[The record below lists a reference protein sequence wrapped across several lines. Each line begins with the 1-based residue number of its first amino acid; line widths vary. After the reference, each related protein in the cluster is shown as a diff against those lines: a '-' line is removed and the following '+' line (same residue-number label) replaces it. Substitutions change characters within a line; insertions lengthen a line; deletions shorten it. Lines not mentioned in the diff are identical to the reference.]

1 MTELTDP
8 SAEGELRRV
17 PVADITA
24 EDGFN
29 PRSSFDRREL
39 EALAASVAQHGVLSP
54 ITVGPHNGSGY
65 RLIAGERRL
74 RAARDSGLAEI
85 PAVVRYVDDH
95 TAGLDLALLENIARA
110 DLTPLDEARAFARLI
125 ESGLTR
131 KGVAERLS
139 VSQRRVTERLQVLEL
154 PEALHD
160 RVGEVVI
167 PPGAIRPLVVL
178 AKIDPELAELAVAK
192 VAAGPAQAWD
202 QPLTWSDV
210 AQDPIAAVGSDYD
223 DEQSAMPAHIYQ
235 PHVAYPVGRFSLSEK
250 ATKQLAKLSELR
262 GVQPDAHRL
271 SFRGEDVDAAE
282 ALGAVHRSSEG
293 HVALIVGQQVA
304 DQLAGD
310 AIARALT
317 EERAHQR
324 RQRAWHRDRA
334 GAGIDGDPADPAK
347 ALSEEE
353 AKQARRRER
362 EADQQ
367 ARRAAAAYNA
377 ELGAE
382 VLKHL
387 SRTKVE
393 ERVVK
398 VLAAVDVGGQLDAIA
413 MRGARYGFPGWPQ
426 ESTTKGDKPKV
437 DYLDRGPAGSR
448 AREYLAVA
456 KTASDHA
463 GRLLALIV
471 MARYA
476 KEDAVAQ
483 SKRSFSPLSVGRS
496 LPWSEEVLDL
506 VDELAA
512 ERLADHLTADV
523 RDQRATQRT
532 QDAERREHKQAIE
545 ERTGRLEELTAEQ
558 RDELLGEASLVL
570 GPYSPQTSELRRRI
584 EALAE
589 GTEDAQQTDEPV
601 EEEAQADA
609 A

>member
-1 MTELTDP
+1 MTEITDP
-8 SAEGELRRV
+8 SAEGELRRI
-17 PVADITA
+17 PLADITA
-24 EDGFN
+24 EGGFN
-29 PRSSFDRREL
+29 PRSGFDRREL
-39 EALAASVAQHGVLSP
+39 EALAASVAQHGVLTP

-65 RLIAGERRL
+65 RLIVGERRL
-74 RAARDSGLAEI
+74 RAARDSGLVEI

-95 TAGLDLALLENIARA
+95 TAGLDLALVENIARA

-139 VSQRRVTERLQVLEL
+139 LPQKRVTERLQVLEL
-154 PEALHD
+154 PEALHESISD
-160 RVGEVVI
+160 GVI
-167 PPGAIRPLVVL
+167 PPGAIRALVTL

-192 VAAGPAQAWD
+192 VAAGPAQPWD

-210 AQDPIAAVGSDYD
+210 AQDPIAAIGSDYD
-223 DEQSAMPAHIYQ
+223 DDQLAMPSHIYEA
-235 PHVAYPVGRFSLSEK
+235 HVAYPVGRFDLSEK
-250 ATKQLAKLSELR
+250 AAKRLAQLCELR
-262 GVQPDAHRL
+262 GAEADAHRL

-324 RQRAWHRDRA
+324 RQAQYQPDRA
-334 GAGIDGDPADPAK
+334 GGDGDATSAEP
-347 ALSEEE
+347 LSEEE
-353 AKQARRRER
+353 AKDARRRDR
-362 EADQQ
+362 EADQEV
-367 ARRAAAAYNA
+367 RRAAGAYNA

-387 SRTKVE
+387 SRTKVD

-413 MRGARYGFPGWPQ
+413 MRGARYGFSGWPQ
-426 ESTTKGDKPKV
+426 ESTTKGGKPKV
-437 DYLDRGPAGSR
+437 DYLDRGPAGAR
-448 AREYLAVA
+448 ARKYLAVA
-456 KTASDHA
+456 KTVSDHA

-476 KEDAVAQ
+476 KEEAVAQ
-483 SKRSFSPLSVGRS
+483 SNRSFSPLSVGRS

-512 ERLADHLTADV
+512 ERLPDHLTADV
-523 RDQRATQRT
+523 REQRAAQRA
-532 QDAERREHKQAIE
+532 QDTERREHKQAIE

-558 RDELLGEASLVL
+558 RDELLGEASSVL
-570 GPYSPQTSELRRRI
+570 GPYSPQTFELRRRI

-589 GTEDAQQTDEPV
+589 DTEDAQQTDEPV

>member
-1 MTELTDP
+1 MTEITDP
-8 SAEGELRRV
+8 SADGELRRI
-17 PVADITA
+17 PVVDITA
-24 EDGFN
+24 EEGFN

-39 EALAASVAQHGVLSP
+39 EALAASVAQHGVLTP

-74 RAARDSGLAEI
+74 RAARESGLAEI

-95 TAGLDLALLENIARA
+95 TAGLDLALVENIARA

-139 VSQRRVTERLQVLEL
+139 VPQRRVTERLQVLEL
-154 PEALHD
+154 PEALHEP
-160 RVGEVVI
+160 VGEGVI
-167 PPGAIRPLVVL
+167 PPGAIRALVVL

-192 VAAGPAQAWD
+192 VAAGPAQPWD

-223 DEQSAMPAHIYQ
+223 DEQTKMPAHIYEAN
-235 PHVAYPVGRFSLSEK
+235 VAYPVARFTLPEK
-250 ATKQLAKLSELR
+250 VTKQLAKLSELR
-262 GVQPDAHRL
+262 DAAVDDHRL
-271 SFRGEDVDAAE
+271 TFRVDDVDAAE
-282 ALGAVHRSSEG
+282 TLGAVHRSTEG

-317 EERAHQR
+317 EERAHQH
-324 RQRAWHRDRA
+324 RQRQRDRDRGAA
-334 GAGIDGDPADPAK
+334 GLGGDPGE
-347 ALSEEE
+347 ALSPKE
-353 AKQARRRER
+353 AKEARRRDR
-362 EADQQ
+362 EADQE

-387 SRTKVE
+387 SRTKVD
-393 ERVVK
+393 ERIVK

-413 MRGARYGFPGWPQ
+413 MRGARYGLPGWPQ
-426 ESTTKGDKPKV
+426 ESTTKGGKPKV
-437 DYLDRGPAGSR
+437 DYLDRGAAGAR

-456 KTASDHA
+456 KTAADHA

-476 KEDAVAQ
+476 KEEAVAQ
-483 SKRSFSPLSVGRS
+483 SNRSFSPLSVGRS

-512 ERLADHLTADV
+512 ERLADHLTAEV
-523 RDQRATQRT
+523 REQRAAQRA
-532 QDAERREHKQAIE
+532 QDTDYREQKQAIE

-558 RDELLGEASLVL
+558 RDELLAEACLVL
-570 GPYSPQTSELRRRI
+570 GPYSPQTFELRRRI

-589 GTEDAQQTDEPV
+589 GTEDAEQTDEPV
-601 EEEAQADA
+601 QEEAQADA